1 MTYGSIAPST
11 RKSYDSIW
19 KTWTLFMQ
27 ICHHNPSEDQ
37 INCTDI
43 TQQQLLKLLL
53 MLLTSIPGILS
64 GLKNNLVLR
73 FVPLEAFDNSLLV
86 AMKAS
91 VKSVEFKCFNSGTL
105 VPSSSMHS
113 ICWASVEIV
122 RFTIQHRLSTTR
134 LLMIPHEHTTP
145 QRPFPLLSSYP
156 PLPRVPHSSRRHCA
170 TVFGLHP
177 QWSNPIRMAASTV
190 LRASGGDDDD
200 ILYLGRWKCRK
211 QVPTSLIFQ
220 GTSTKNNNK
229 VLCLAQLCSLLQ
241 ISI

>member
-91 VKSVEFKCFNSGTL
+91 VKDLPYSPRVRLPCAY
-105 VPSSSMHS
+105 SMVLYIIQQNTQPQGNKDRFMLAVGASEH
-113 ICWASVEIV
+113 ASV
-122 RFTIQHRLSTTR
+122 RANMFPKQRYQTR
-134 LLMIPHEHTTP
+134 SLTNWT
-145 QRPFPLLSSYP
+145 QN
-156 PLPRVPHSSRRHCA
+156 
-170 TVFGLHP
+170 
-177 QWSNPIRMAASTV
+177 QWSSNV
-190 LRASGGDDDD
+190 LTPA
-200 ILYLGRWKCRK
+200 
-211 QVPTSLIFQ
+211 P
-220 GTSTKNNNK
+220 
-229 VLCLAQLCSLLQ
+229 
-241 ISI
+241 